1 MKEVVIY
8 LARAVVETPEAVRVS
23 QRLEAGRTVYRISVA
38 EGERGRV
45 IGKRGR
51 VIESIRT
58 VVRAF
63 STGRA
68 TVEVE

>member
-23 QRLEAGRTVYRISVA
+23 ERLEAGRTVYRISVA

>member
-1 MKEVVIY
+1 MIEVVTY
-8 LARAVVETPEAVRVS
+8 LVRAVVETPEAVRVS
-23 QRLEAGRTVYRISVA
+23 ERQEGGRTIYRVYVA

-45 IGKRGR
+45 IGKKGR

-63 STGRA
+63 SPGRA

>member
-1 MKEVVIY
+1 MKEVVTY

-23 QRLEAGRTVYRISVA
+23 ERQEAGRTVYRISVA

-45 IGKRGR
+45 IGKKGR